1 MYLGESKN
9 GKGVS
14 TAEENTV
21 DAPVGITQPL
31 FDRPDVFRG
40 RLGSAEIFEDRKDNS
55 ALVNGN
61 GNGNGTGGEK
71 K

>member
-1 MYLGESKN
+1 MYLEESKN
-9 GKGVS
+9 GKGV
-14 TAEENTV
+14 TDENTV

-40 RLGSAEIFEDRKDNS
+40 RLGSAEIFEGRKDKG